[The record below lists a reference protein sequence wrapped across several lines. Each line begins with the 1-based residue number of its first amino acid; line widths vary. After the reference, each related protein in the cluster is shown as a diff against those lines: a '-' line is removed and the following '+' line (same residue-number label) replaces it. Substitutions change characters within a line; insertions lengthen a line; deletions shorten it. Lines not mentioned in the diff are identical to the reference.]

1 MTQHFP
7 IVIEHEANGTWSAWV
22 AGLPGVYA
30 AGDSLAAA
38 KRAIRQAV
46 SAHLA
51 TLERMGQSP
60 RGSANVSVLRYD
72 AGQSRQQ
79 TRVRF
84 VGLGA
89 LLGRTTSPAKAAAA
103 RRNGQKGGR
112 PAKAV
117 QRQTN

>member
-1 MTQHFP
+1 VTQHFP

-30 AGDSLAAA
+30 AADSLALA
-38 KRAIRQAV
+38 KRAIREAV
-46 SAHLA
+46 TAHLD
-51 TLERMGQSP
+51 TLGDVGQLP
-60 RGSANVSVLRYD
+60 RGKADVVVLRYD
-72 AGQSRQQ
+72 ANAPRRN

-103 RRNGQKGGR
+103 RRNGRKGGR
-112 PAKAV
+112 PRKSG
-117 QRQTN
+117 RTS

>member
-1 MTQHFP
+1 MERLGGGASGRLCRGRFAGGG
-7 IVIEHEANGTWSAWV
+7 EARDQ
-22 AGLPGVYA
+22 AGGV
-30 AGDSLAAA
+30 
-38 KRAIRQAV
+38 
-46 SAHLA
+46 AHLV
-51 TLERMGQSP
+51 TLEGMGQSP

-72 AGQSRQQ
+72 AGQRRQQ

-112 PAKAV
+112 PVRAV
-117 QRQTN
+117 QRQAN

>member
-30 AGDSLAAA
+30 AADSLAQA
-38 KRAIRQAV
+38 KRAIRLTV
-46 SAHLA
+46 TAHLDA
-51 TLERMGQSP
+51 LERMGQSP
-60 RGSANVSVLRYD
+60 RGTADVAVLRYD
-72 AGQSRQQ
+72 PGLPRKQ
-79 TRVRF
+79 TRIRF

-103 RRNGQKGGR
+103 RRNGKKGGR
-112 PAKAV
+112 PLKAA
-117 QRQTN
+117 QRQTS